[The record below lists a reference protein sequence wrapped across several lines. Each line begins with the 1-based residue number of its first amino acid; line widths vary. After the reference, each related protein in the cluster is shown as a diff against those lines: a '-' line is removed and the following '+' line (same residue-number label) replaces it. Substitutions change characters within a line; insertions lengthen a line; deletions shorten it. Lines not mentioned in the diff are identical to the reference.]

1 MMDTLLQE
9 AIDRPFQT
17 GLVTISLGIVG
28 YISLRALYRNRT
40 VDAEALSKRKYP
52 LPPGPPRDFLI
63 GSVRHFPRSHIWE
76 KFCEWQKQYGDIIHI
91 SLPGT
96 SLVVLGSY
104 ESSQE
109 LLSKRPN
116 ATAGR
121 AVTYMITNMMDLAW
135 SFAFMQPGVHHS
147 NQRKM
152 MRKAIGPSRVGS
164 HDPQIEQGC
173 SNLMLKYSE
182 FQGYVPAVTFDYLS
196 QLIIRLTYGEQIGNT
211 MGEELS
217 KKNKEIIHLIVD
229 AFFQVWVVDIFHF
242 LRFIPSWFP
251 GATFRRVG
259 ARGTA
264 LSNYV
269 RYKPFEAVQKL
280 YNSGNL
286 GHSIVKDLLDEFGPD
301 DDARDALAVLDTAGS
316 DTTTAAI
323 CAFLHT
329 MYLFPE
335 IASKVFEETRQVTH
349 GQRMLQIADRRH
361 LPFTEAVWKESL
373 RWNPFIPM
381 G

>member
-1 MMDTLLQE
+1 
-9 AIDRPFQT
+9 
-17 GLVTISLGIVG
+17 
-28 YISLRALYRNRT
+28 
-40 VDAEALSKRKYP
+40 
-52 LPPGPPRDFLI
+52 
-63 GSVRHFPRSHIWE
+63 
-76 KFCEWQKQYGDIIHI
+76 
-91 SLPGT
+91 
-96 SLVVLGSY
+96 
-104 ESSQE
+104 
-109 LLSKRPN
+109 
-116 ATAGR
+116 
-121 AVTYMITNMMDLAW
+121 
-135 SFAFMQPGVHHS
+135 
-147 NQRKM
+147 
-152 MRKAIGPSRVGS
+152 
-164 HDPQIEQGC
+164 
-173 SNLMLKYSE
+173 
-182 FQGYVPAVTFDYLS
+182 
-196 QLIIRLTYGEQIGNT
+196 

-251 GATFRRVG
+251 GATFKRVG

-335 IASKVFEETRQVTH
+335 IASKVSRVERVFEVEPLHSYGCTTCEQPGRSAQWIPDPQRPDPTTVTYTDLNF
-349 GQRMLQIADRRH
+349 R
-361 LPFTEAVWKESL
+361 LPINFHSRFVPRDEKAENLLKSMALSE
-373 RWNPFIPM
+373 
-381 G
+381 